1 MSAAQDSSVK
11 ANFATTSRLLSC
23 LVTESLSRALYFPL
37 TGFEATGFCVLL
49 SGNVSS
55 RPPQPIDVPYQL
67 TDILAIV
74 LLKHVPVFKHDSADP
89 RGQEIGLL
97 DPMDMLPL
105 TLEFVQKFHNENDT
119 HFELE
124 QALFARLTAP
134 GWHLP
139 AQSTTIVP
147 SLDPLVLWDKF
158 AKSYDVQENMSKEIA
173 EELESSVRWQ
183 KYSYEHPPKAP
194 LFSSSSIEW
203 EQSIVEGHPTHPM
216 HKTRAFLPPMQDI
229 SPGSYD
235 LYHPNL
241 RFVALPK
248 SSLKITY
255 DFEQLTEPLRQAVA
269 QAVGKEKLDVPAD
282 HLVIPVHELQV
293 AHIQDKFK
301 EAVIYP
307 PEFSLPLLAQQSIR
321 SVVVS
326 NVFKTLSLKLGVG
339 IKLTS
344 AVRTISPASAYL
356 GPRFSAQVV
365 PALTMDHSL
374 LTVAKELS
382 SVVSADPESEIAK
395 HCAAIVREAH
405 ELGSEEK
412 GERLIVCTALVE
424 SGHANTSTTATEE
437 DEDTSSV
444 PAVIRVFEL
453 DTEAKRLKW
462 LDEFVNIFF
471 KAFLPSV
478 LHNGV
483 AFEAHPQNCLA
494 RFSLSTKQILGFV
507 IRDFGGIRVHPPTLL
522 ATTGVELDAVSGHSI
537 IAPDLD
543 DVYARMYHTVI
554 HNHLQQ
560 LIRVLGLHYNGKGW
574 EVVRRNLVEII
585 PRDHA
590 LYQAW
595 LAPERKTFPGKCF
608 MRMRMQGMYRFHLHG
623 PFPNLIHYKGVTE
636 GSDA

>member
-1 MSAAQDSSVK
+1 MFTTPQDPSAK

-23 LVTESLSRALYFPL
+23 LVTESLSRALYLPL
-37 TGFEATGFCVLL
+37 IGFEATGFCVLL
-49 SGNVSS
+49 SGKVSS
-55 RPPQPIDVPYQL
+55 QQPQPIDVPYKL
-67 TDILAIV
+67 SDILAIV
-74 LLKHVPVFKHDSADP
+74 LLQHIPVFKYDGADP

-97 DPMDMLPL
+97 DPMDMVPL
-105 TLEFVQKFHNENDT
+105 VLEIVEGIPDPNSA
-119 HFELE
+119 HFELG
-124 QALFARLTAP
+124 QSLLTLLSGP
-134 GWHLP
+134 GWQFP
-139 AQSTTIVP
+139 NAGSTTILP
-147 SLDPLVLWDKF
+147 SPDPLVLWVKF
-158 AKSYDVQENMSKEIA
+158 AKSYDVQEEMIKEIA
-173 EELESSVRWQ
+173 EEFESSVRWQ

-194 LFSSSSIEW
+194 LFSSSSVEW

-216 HKTRAFLPPMQDI
+216 HKTRAFLSPMQDI

-235 LYHPNL
+235 LYNPKL

-248 SSLKITY
+248 SNLDVTY
-255 DFEQLTEPLRQAVA
+255 EFEQLTEPLHRAAAEV
-269 QAVGKEKLDVPAD
+269 VGKVLVIPAE

-293 AHIQDKFK
+293 AHIEDKFK
-301 EAVIYP
+301 EAIIYP
-307 PEFSLPLLAQQSIR
+307 IEYSLPLLAQQSIR
-321 SVVVS
+321 SVVVP
-326 NVFKTLSLKLGVG
+326 NVYQTLSLKLGVG

-365 PALTMDHSL
+365 PALTMDHNI
-374 LTVAKELS
+374 LTVAKELA
-382 SVVSADPESEIAK
+382 SVVSAHPENDIAK

-405 ELGSEEK
+405 ELDSESR

-424 SGHANTSTTATEE
+424 SGHDSCKNEE
-437 DEDTSSV
+437 DGHL

-453 DTEAKRLKW
+453 DTEEKRLKW
-462 LDEFVNIFF
+462 LDEFVSIFC

-483 AFEAHPQNCLA
+483 AFEAHPQNCVA
-494 RFSLSTKQILGFV
+494 RFSLSTKQILGFI

-522 ATTGVELDAVSGHSI
+522 RTTGVELDAVSGHSI

-574 EVVRRNLVEII
+574 EIVRRNLKENI
-585 PRDHA
+585 PKDHG
-590 LYQAW
+590 LYDAW
-595 LAPERKTFPGKCF
+595 LSPERKTFFGKCF

-623 PFPNLIHYKGVTE
+623 PFPNLIHYRGVAE
-636 GSDA
+636 DN

>member
-1 MSAAQDSSVK
+1 MSAIQDFSEK

-49 SGNVSS
+49 SGEVSS
-55 RPPQPIDVPYQL
+55 RPPEPIDVPYKL
-67 TDILAIV
+67 SDILTII
-74 LLKHVPVFKHDSADP
+74 LLKHVPVFKHDGADP
-89 RGQEIGLL
+89 RGPEIGLL

-105 TLEFVQKFHNENDT
+105 TLEVVQGVHDGAHI
-119 HFELE
+119 HFELG
-124 QALFARLTAP
+124 QALFARLEIS
-134 GWHLP
+134 GWQLDVH
-139 AQSTTIVP
+139 SHTIMP
-147 SLDPLVLWDKF
+147 SPDPIVLWDKF
-158 AKSYDVQENMSKEIA
+158 AKSYDVQENMIKEIA
-173 EELESSVRWQ
+173 EELESAVRWQ
-183 KYSYEHPPKAP
+183 KYSYEHPPRAP
-194 LFSSSSIEW
+194 LFTSSSVEW

-216 HKTRAFLPPMQDI
+216 HKTRAFLPPMQDV

-241 RFVALPK
+241 RFVALPRA
-248 SSLKITY
+248 SLKVTY
-255 DFEQLTEPLRQAVA
+255 EFEELTQPLREAAARNARQ
-269 QAVGKEKLDVPAD
+269 ELDVPTD

-293 AHIQDKFK
+293 AHIKDKFK
-301 EAVIYP
+301 DAIIYP
-307 PEFSLPLLAQQSIR
+307 AEFSLPLLAQQSIR
-321 SVVVS
+321 SVVVPH
-326 NVFKTLSLKLGVG
+326 VYKTLSLKLGVG

-405 ELGSEEK
+405 ELGSGER

-424 SGHANTSTTATEE
+424 SGHAISTP
-437 DEDTSSV
+437 DDTPGNKGPHTTDV

-462 LDEFVNIFF
+462 LDEFVNVFF

-494 RFSLSTKQILGFV
+494 RFDLATKRILGFV
-507 IRDFGGIRVHPPTLL
+507 IRDFGGIRVHPLTLL

-574 EVVRRNLVEII
+574 EIVRSNLVAII

-590 LYQAW
+590 LYEAW

-623 PFPNLIHYKGVTE
+623 PFPNLIHYEGVTE
-636 GSDA
+636 GLS